1 MKGYLAADCNRR
13 KKCFNCQGFNHIAA
27 NCHERKRNAPLM
39 RRRRGKNFQGGYRG
53 RNARQHCRR
62 GESTLNTR
70 EEAVLRVSEIPKK
83 KNKLYEV
90 REMDENNMHVCESD
104 SYRIWL
110 IQGLRVT

>member
-1 MKGYLAADCNRR
+1 M
-13 KKCFNCQGFNHIAA
+13 
-27 NCHERKRNAPLM
+27 
-39 RRRRGKNFQGGYRG
+39 
-53 RNARQHCRR
+53 
-62 GESTLNTR
+62 NTR